1 MFAPV
6 VLFTYKRP
14 IHTKIVLDALSNCDF
29 IQETDVIRVY
39 VQPENIKLTEKG
51 IHLDLEDGQKII
63 LPNIQSN
70 ENGLYTSL
78 SNNDSRKYLHY
89 TCPGCGVTYYWW
101 ENCSTPGCS
110 KNSQG

>member
-1 MFAPV
+1 MKQFHLALV
-6 VLFTYKRP
+6 VLTFSQTILNAHFYE
-14 IHTKIVLDALSNCDF
+14 N